1 MTTSK
6 TISSESP
13 EGVAAQAPIPAS
25 DSRTLRRRFTT
36 AVKSIKKSIKARHF
50 ARSSSDFSASPTS
63 TTVSDAAPTAT
74 TSLPSCAL
82 ARSAFAWDR
91 LAERVK
97 KAAPQLRP
105 AVLFRSVTTRVAPSR
120 PSIPK
125 WWRSE
130 SDIIGRVLPVTARPA
145 SQPAYPAAPVTS
157 TADYAMLA
165 LFCLLVRPTVP
176 ALLLLFALAA
186 GHLESAA
193 LLNTAVERR
202 LSAARLGKWQA
213 RVAVRFWT
221 SGPLIAGG
229 RYLVGRAAA
238 AVMRKADAVLAA
250 TWTSGAA
257 APPPLPSRWFGRAA
271 AAPAPARFAKADGI
285 ALAIV
290 AAFASVHA
298 LSLLSLSALAALALA
313 ALCVAP
319 TVAPLLTRDHALR
332 VAGALDWQLAL
343 ALRVF
348 TMRGAMAGH
357 AYLARRTVRAMG
369 NRVRKA
375 FVSARVA
382 GLVARTRE
390 AVLGT

>member
-1 MTTSK
+1 
-6 TISSESP
+6 
-13 EGVAAQAPIPAS
+13 VAPI
-25 DSRTLRRRFTT
+25 
-36 AVKSIKKSIKARHF
+36 
-50 ARSSSDFSASPTS
+50 
-63 TTVSDAAPTAT
+63 
-74 TSLPSCAL
+74 
-82 ARSAFAWDR
+82 
-91 LAERVK
+91 
-97 KAAPQLRP
+97 
-105 AVLFRSVTTRVAPSR
+105 R
-120 PSIPK
+120 PSLPK
-125 WWRSE
+125 WWRSD
-130 SDIIGRVLPVTARPA
+130 SDILGRVLPVTARPA
-145 SQPAYPAAPVTS
+145 SQPACSAAPATS

-319 TVAPLLTRDHALR
+319 TVAPLLTRDNALR

-343 ALRVF
+343 ALRVL
-348 TMRGAMAGH
+348 TMRGVMAGH
-357 AYLARRTVRAMG
+357 AYLARRTV
-369 NRVRKA
+369 

-382 GLVARTRE
+382 GLVARARE
-390 AVLGT
+390 AVLGA